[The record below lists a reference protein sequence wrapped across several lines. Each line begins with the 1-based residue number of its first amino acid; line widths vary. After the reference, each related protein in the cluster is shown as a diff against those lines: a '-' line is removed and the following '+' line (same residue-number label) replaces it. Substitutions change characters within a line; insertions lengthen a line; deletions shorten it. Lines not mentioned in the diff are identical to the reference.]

1 MDKKP
6 KQPKKIRVVKSV
18 LDDSE
23 HVFYKDGKQIGKLK
37 FSKTPDRIS
46 LKFDWED
53 EEEKD
58 N

>member
-37 FSKTPDRIS
+37 FSKTPDRLS
-46 LKFDWED
+46 LKFDWE
-53 EEEKD
+53 EEKD